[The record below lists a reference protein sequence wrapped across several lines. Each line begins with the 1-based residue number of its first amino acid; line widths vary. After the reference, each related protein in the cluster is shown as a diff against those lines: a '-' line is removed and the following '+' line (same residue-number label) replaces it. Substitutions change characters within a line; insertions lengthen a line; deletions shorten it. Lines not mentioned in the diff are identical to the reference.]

1 MTNLGKNLKTT
12 SLLIKGDEFNQA
24 VRNLNTLTF
33 NDFNINKGWF
43 FIDLGNEFYIKID
56 KDESYMLEFSDTR
69 VCPLSIQQSQ
79 LVKDWVEACRKDAL
93 ESEAYARD
101 INETEQYL
109 TVESRKW

>member
-1 MTNLGKNLKTT
+1 
-12 SLLIKGDEFNQA
+12 
-24 VRNLNTLTF
+24 
-33 NDFNINKGWF
+33 
-43 FIDLGNEFYIKID
+43 
-56 KDESYMLEFSDTR
+56 MLEFSDTR